1 MNLHDYFENTQG
13 TGILSTADDQ
23 GWVDCAI
30 YARPHVMDDGSL
42 AMIMLD
48 RLSHHNLQSN
58 PHAAYMF
65 IEEGPGYRGKRL
77 FLTKV
82 REETDSP
89 LIETL
94 SRRYPG
100 KRDDLPKT
108 RYLVIFRID
117 KELPLIGSGQSA

>member
-1 MNLHDYFENTQG
+1 MNLHDYFENAKG
-13 TGILSTADDQ
+13 TGILSTADDK
-23 GWVDCAI
+23 GLVDCAI

-42 AMIMLD
+42 AMIMLE

-58 PHAAYMF
+58 PQAAYMF

-100 KRDDLPKT
+100 KQDDLPKT
-108 RYLVIFRID
+108 RFLVIFRID
-117 KELPLIGSGQSA
+117 KELPLIGAGQDA

>member
-13 TGILSTADDQ
+13 TGILSTADGQ
-23 GWVDCAI
+23 GRVDCAI
-30 YARPHVMDDGSL
+30 YARPHVMDDGNL